1 MQLRNY
7 AYQIMSNTN
16 IAEDEYG
23 IFNKTQRIG
32 SDFDKKVRWGLD
44 KE

>member
-7 AYQIMSNTN
+7 AYQIMSNNN

-23 IFNKTQRIG
+23 IFNKTQRID
-32 SDFDKKVRWGLD
+32 SDFDKKMR
-44 KE
+44 